1 MENRMEND
9 VGPDPG
15 LWEKVGIQDD
25 AMEVIAGKNRSFSQD
40 VLFRFRKRGTAVAGF
55 VVVALLIFFAILGP
69 RFSGHTYFE
78 QNLSFVNIPPYFTAW
93 NISNGKNTV
102 YAYITQNLKL
112 IEVNGKGKLV
122 AAIPLIYEDI
132 AGKRI
137 NFDYKGSVVS
147 IDYSDRAA
155 GLRLVNEQ
163 GVAFETKAMRNGS
176 YVLGTD
182 MLGRDLLTRLMYGAR
197 ISLTVAFIAAFI
209 NLVIGIIYGG
219 ISGYFGGNVD
229 NIMMRVV
236 DIISTIPLTLY
247 VILIMVI
254 LDSGFVSIIVALSSV
269 YWVGMARVVRAQILA
284 MKEQEFVM
292 VARTLGTSP
301 FNIVIRHLI
310 PNCLGPIIVTAT
322 MLVPSAIFV
331 EAFMSFIGL
340 GVSAPMASW
349 GTMCNDALE
358 MMKSMPYQL
367 FAPAFAICLTM
378 FAFNFIGDG
387 LRDALDPKLKR

>member
-1 MENRMEND
+1 
-9 VGPDPG
+9 
-15 LWEKVGIQDD
+15 
-25 AMEVIAGKNRSFSQD
+25 
-40 VLFRFRKRGTAVAGF
+40 
-55 VVVALLIFFAILGP
+55 
-69 RFSGHTYFE
+69 
-78 QNLSFVNIPPYFTAW
+78 VNIPPYFTAW
-93 NISNGKNTV
+93 DISRGSDTV
-102 YAYITQNLKL
+102 YACITQNLRL
-112 IEVNGKGKLV
+112 VEVNSKGRLI
-122 AAIPLIYEDI
+122 AAIPLVNEDI
-132 AGKRI
+132 AEKRI
-137 NFDYKGSVVS
+137 NFNYKGSAIA

-155 GLRLVNEQ
+155 GLRLVNES
-163 GVAFETKAMRNGS
+163 GAVFEAKTMRNGS

-182 MLGRDLLTRLMYGAR
+182 MLGRDMLTRLMYGAR

-219 ISGYFGGNVD
+219 ISGYLGGNVD
-229 NIMMRVV
+229 NVMMRIV

-254 LDSGFVSIIVALSSV
+254 LDSGFASIIVALSSV

-284 MKEQEFVM
+284 MREQEFVM
-292 VARTLGTSP
+292 AARTLGTSP
-301 FNIVIRHLI
+301 LNIVIRHLI

-358 MMKSMPYQL
+358 TMKSMPYQL

>member
-1 MENRMEND
+1 MENNPGRDIN
-9 VGPDPG
+9 PDID
-15 LWEKVGIQDD
+15 LWEKVGVQND
-25 AMEVIAGKNRSFSQD
+25 AMEIIAGKNRSFSQD
-40 VLFRFRKRGTAVAGF
+40 VFLRFRKRGTAVAGF
-55 VVVALLIFFAILGP
+55 IVVALLILFALLGP
-69 RFSGHTYFE
+69 RLSGHTYFE

-93 NISNGKNTV
+93 NISRGPETV

-112 IEVNGKGKLV
+112 VEVNGKGKLA
-122 AAIPLIYEDI
+122 AAIPFLREDI

-137 NFDYKGSVVS
+137 MFDYKGSVVA

-155 GLRLVNEQ
+155 GLRLVNES
-163 GVAFETKAMRNGS
+163 GAVFETKTMRNGS
-176 YVLGTD
+176 YLLGTD

-219 ISGYFGGNVD
+219 ISGYLGGNID

-254 LDSGFVSIIVALSSV
+254 LDSGFASIIVALSSV

-292 VARTLGTSP
+292 AARTIGTSP
-301 FNIVIRHLI
+301 LNIVIRHLI

-358 MMKSMPYQL
+358 TMKSMPYQL

-387 LRDALDPKLKR
+387 LRDALDPKLKK

>member
-1 MENRMEND
+1 
-9 VGPDPG
+9 
-15 LWEKVGIQDD
+15 LI
-25 AMEVIAGKNRSFSQD
+25 
-40 VLFRFRKRGTAVAGF
+40 LF
-55 VVVALLIFFAILGP
+55 ALLGP
-69 RFSGHTYFE
+69 ALSGHTYFE
-78 QNLSFVNIPPYFTAW
+78 QNLSFVNVPPYFTAW
-93 NISNGKNTV
+93 NISNGQDEV
-102 YAYITQNLKL
+102 YAYITQNLRL
-112 IEVNGKGKLV
+112 IEVNAKGKLI
-122 AAIPLIYEDI
+122 AAIPYLNEDI
-132 AGKRI
+132 TGRRI
-137 NFDYKGSVVS
+137 NFDYKGSAIA

-155 GLRLVNEQ
+155 GLRLVDKS
-163 GVAFETKAMRNGS
+163 GVVFETKAMRNGS

-209 NLVIGIIYGG
+209 NLVIGVIYGG
-219 ISGYFGGNVD
+219 ISGYLGGNID
-229 NIMMRVV
+229 NVMMRIV

-254 LDSGFVSIIVALSSV
+254 LDSGFASIIIALSSV

-292 VARTLGTSP
+292 AARTLGTSSI
-301 FNIVIRHLI
+301 NIVIRHLI

-331 EAFMSFIGL
+331 EAFMRFIGL

-358 MMKSMPYQL
+358 TMKSMPYQL
-367 FAPAFAICLTM
+367 FAPAIAICLTM

-387 LRDALDPKLKR
+387 LRDALDPKLKK